1 MNEAMP
7 VSLDPERQKQARRY
21 ARIRRR
27 LMLVDLGIGL
37 IYLLTWLL
45 TGLSTGLRDA
55 LLGWTDNPWLVV
67 ALFTAI
73 FGAGF
78 LLINLPLSYYQG
90 FVLPHRFELSNQNL
104 RGWITDQ
111 VKGLAISGVFGL
123 VMVEGI
129 YWLLRTTGNA
139 WWLWAAGLL
148 LFFQVVMANLAPVL
162 IMPVF
167 YKVVPLEDD
176 QADLTERLIQLA
188 ERAGTRVRGV
198 YKIDMSRRTKSAN
211 AMLMG
216 LGNTRRI
223 VLGDTLLSE
232 FTDDEIETVLA
243 HELGHH
249 VHHDISYGILV
260 SVVSTLAGFFLASLF
275 LRWGVNAFGMLG
287 IWDVAAL
294 PLFLLAMV
302 IYSLVTMP
310 LENAYS
316 RWRERRADRY
326 ALQATQ
332 KPQAFASA
340 MTRLANQNLAEVD
353 PEPWVEWLLYSHPA
367 LKKRI
372 AMAEASMNGGAQE
385 SRASV

>member
-129 YWLLRTTGNA
+129 YWLLRTTGNT

-176 QADLTERLIQLA
+176 RADLTERLIQLA

-223 VLGDTLLSE
+223 VLGDTLLNE

-260 SVVSTLAGFFLASLF
+260 SVVSTLVGFFLASVF

-294 PLFLLAMV
+294 PLFLLAMG
-302 IYSLVTMP
+302 IYSLITMP

-326 ALQATQ
+326 ALQTTQ

-353 PEPWVEWLLYSHPA
+353 PEPWVERLLYSHPA

-372 AMAEASMNGGAQE
+372 AMAEASKNGGAQE